1 MKKFSVYLSAIAFLL
16 AGCSSEES
24 FVNPGEDQFES
35 ASSFITIRMMAAP
48 TSSMGRAD
56 NGVYE
61 NGTETENTVTRVRF
75 YFFDGEGDPF
85 GVHRNTAS
93 DTYDSYIDWYPTQ
106 SDVTDTGT
114 PGGNESVTPGQ
125 TVEKILTA
133 TLGINLAGTEKPAKV
148 LAIINPTNVSLNLP
162 NSSDNQKI
170 NGPSLSALR
179 GVVTDYLTGLTNNN
193 FVMSNSVYAQSGTS
207 GMEAVYTTALS
218 EDDFKNSAE
227 EAQGK
232 PVIIYVERVLARLDL
247 GLDPQFMAGATTTD
261 DGPVYL
267 AGKIQVNDSASANA
281 TYTDANIYVKLL
293 GWNVTRTTSQSRLV
307 KDVDPTWEDEDIF
320 GTGILWNTDNYHRS
334 FWAIN
339 PDPGVNTDFTYRYGN
354 FGKTADVDNDNYNPA
369 QGKSF
374 PTVAGTYEHTYL
386 QENAAPF
393 ATPGAAPDSCS
404 QVIIAAQLVNE
415 NGQPLTLA
423 EWGYKK
429 YTLDGLKNQLAKA
442 LNNLYSVT
450 TTTQDG
456 ESKNVYT
463 PIAPNQLTFQYA
475 DPMGASSTDKNY
487 WVYAVLTTD
496 AANLSWQIGPGAKGT
511 ALEDAAAVNA
521 YIRDVV
527 NHVMIWNGGLTY
539 YYFNIRHLGEND
551 EMSGFNGVVRNHIY
565 RSTITS
571 ISGLGVPVYDPD
583 QIIEPE
589 TSAPDDFIIS
599 AELRILQWRVVSQS
613 YELKWE

>member
-1 MKKFSVYLSAIAFLL
+1 MKKFSVYLSAIALIL

-24 FVNPGEDQFES
+24 VVDSGEDQFEA

-48 TSSMGRAD
+48 TANMGRAD

-61 NGTETENTVTRVRF
+61 NGLATENNVTRVRF
-75 YFFDGEGDPF
+75 YFFDEAGDPF

-93 DTYDSYIDWYPTQ
+93 GTYDSYIDWYPTQ
-106 SDVTDTGT
+106 SDVTSTGT
-114 PGGNESVTPGQ
+114 PGGSQSVTSSQ

-148 LAIINPTNVSLNLP
+148 LAVVNPTSASLNLP
-162 NSSDNQKI
+162 NSTANQNV
-170 NGPSLSALR
+170 NGPSLTALR
-179 GVVTDYLTGLTNNN
+179 EVVTDYLTGLTDNN
-193 FVMSNSVYAQSGTS
+193 FVMSNSVYAQRGTS

-218 EDDFKNSAE
+218 DTDFKNSAD
-227 EAQGK
+227 EAQSN

-247 GLDPQFMAGATTTD
+247 GLAPQFMEGAKTTD
-261 DGPVYL
+261 NGPIYL
-267 AGKIQVNDSASANA
+267 AGNIQVNDSTSSS
-281 TYTDANIYVKLL
+281 TSYTDAEIYVKLL

-307 KDVDPTWEDEDIF
+307 KEINPAWSDEDIF
-320 GTGILWNTDNYHRS
+320 GSGILWNTDNYHRS

-339 PDPGVNTDFTYRYGN
+339 PNPTDNPNFTYQFGN
-354 FGKTADVDNDNYNPA
+354 FGKNADVDNGNFNPA
-369 QGKSF
+369 QALDF
-374 PTVAGTYEHTYL
+374 PTASGTYVHTYL
-386 QENAAPF
+386 QENAAPCDE
-393 ATPGAAPDSCS
+393 PDAAPEACS

-415 NGQPLTLA
+415 DGNPLTLA

-429 YTLDGLKNQLAKA
+429 YTLTGLKNQLAKA

-450 TTTQDG
+450 TQDG
-456 ESKNVYT
+456 TTDKVYT
-463 PIAPNQLTFQYA
+463 PIAANQLTFQYA
-475 DPMGASSTDKNY
+475 DPMGESSTDKNY
-487 WVYAVLTTD
+487 WVYAVLTSD
-496 AANLSWQIGPGAKGT
+496 AASLSWQVGPGKEGT
-511 ALEDAAAVNA
+511 ALDGADAVNA

-539 YYFNIRHLGEND
+539 YYFNIRHLGEDD
-551 EMSGFNGVVRNHIY
+551 EVSGFNGIVRNHIY

-571 ISGLGVPVYDPD
+571 VSGLGVPVYDPD

-599 AELRILQWRVVSQS
+599 ADLRILQWRVVSQN